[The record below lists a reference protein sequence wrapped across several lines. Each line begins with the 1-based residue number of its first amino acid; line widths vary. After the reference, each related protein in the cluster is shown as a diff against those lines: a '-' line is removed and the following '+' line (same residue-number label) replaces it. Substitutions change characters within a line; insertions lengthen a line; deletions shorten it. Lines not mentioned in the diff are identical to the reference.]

1 MTPFSVT
8 VNVSGLGYARHR
20 APFYKGD
27 VGNLEGVQRKV
38 THRVKVSHAKMP
50 YQVWRPGGNA
60 TLMTAEGKG
69 GVLPTCDPSKG

>member
-1 MTPFSVT
+1 M
-8 VNVSGLGYARHR
+8 
-20 APFYKGD
+20 
-27 VGNLEGVQRKV
+27 GNLEGVQRKV